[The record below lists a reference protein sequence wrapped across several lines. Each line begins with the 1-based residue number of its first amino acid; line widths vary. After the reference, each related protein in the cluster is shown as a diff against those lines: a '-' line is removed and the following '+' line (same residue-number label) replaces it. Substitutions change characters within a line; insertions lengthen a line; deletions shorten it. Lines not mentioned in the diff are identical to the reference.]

1 MHSSQDSGFG
11 LNPQKLQGGEVL
23 QQCKPPAR
31 ARESVVMNDRKANSP
46 RANQSLTGK
55 VFRVSGQ
62 ASKESLLAGAV
73 ENLKAEKDAK
83 LKELAPMKK

>member
-1 MHSSQDSGFG
+1 
-11 LNPQKLQGGEVL
+11 
-23 QQCKPPAR
+23 
-31 ARESVVMNDRKANSP
+31 MNDRKANSL